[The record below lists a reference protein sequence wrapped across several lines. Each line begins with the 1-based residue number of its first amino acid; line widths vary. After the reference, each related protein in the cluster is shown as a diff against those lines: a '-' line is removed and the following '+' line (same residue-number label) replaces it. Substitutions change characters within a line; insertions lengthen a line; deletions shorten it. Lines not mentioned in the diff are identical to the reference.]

1 MRKFYFT
8 FFTYFYAQFNLLSIL
23 FTPVQSGTSKAQV
36 YLSNLQ
42 IRFSWKRSAIWK
54 MFILYFRLIFLF
66 SFLYKTIPHPIV
78 PLITDHRVY
87 AAMLSLVSTKSS
99 ISPSFNNAIYRV
111 FALLPASFFSCKRK
125 VLETNEKVKSFT
137 VFYDQYNIA

>member
-8 FFTYFYAQFNLLSIL
+8 LFTYFCAQLNLLSIL
-23 FTPVQSGTSKAQV
+23 FTSVQSGTSKAQV

-42 IRFSWKRSAIWK
+42 IRFSWKGSAIWK
-54 MFILYFRLIFLF
+54 MFILYFRLFSF
-66 SFLYKTIPHPIV
+66 SFLYKIIPHPIV
-78 PLITDHRVY
+78 LLITEHPVY

-111 FALLPASFFSCKRK
+111 FALLPASIFSCKRK
-125 VLETNEKVKSFT
+125 VLETNERVKSFT
-137 VFYDQYNIA
+137 VFCDQYNIA